1 MITKQDTADY
11 INANIATA
19 LTAEEIQMIR
29 STVTPKLATILIKLL
44 GDVSLLIEIR
54 DAE

>member
-11 INANIATA
+11 INANVATA
-19 LTAEEIQMIR
+19 LTAEEIETIR
-29 STVTPKLATILIKLL
+29 SKITPELATILIKLL
-44 GDVSLLIEIR
+44 GDVSMLIEIR